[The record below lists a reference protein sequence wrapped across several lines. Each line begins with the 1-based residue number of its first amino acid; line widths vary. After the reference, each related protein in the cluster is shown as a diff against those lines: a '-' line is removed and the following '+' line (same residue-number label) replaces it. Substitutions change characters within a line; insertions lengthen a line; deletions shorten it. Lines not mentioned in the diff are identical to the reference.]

1 MTIFTDRRDAG
12 RRLAR
17 RLTAYAGRD
26 NVVVLAL
33 PRGGVPV
40 AFEIAEALHAP
51 FDVFVVRKLGVPGHE
66 ELAMGAVASGGVEI
80 LDPGVLTRF
89 GVSDAEVAEV
99 VRRERRELARRE
111 RVYRDDRPVPEIT
124 GRTVI
129 LVDDGLATGA
139 SMQAAV
145 TALASASPARV
156 VIAVPVAPQS
166 TAVRFRRLVD
176 EFVCLETPEPFYAVG
191 TFYNHFGETSD
202 GEVRE
207 LLAEMSSRS
216 EVAR

>member
-1 MTIFTDRRDAG
+1 
-12 RRLAR
+12 
-17 RLTAYAGRD
+17 
-26 NVVVLAL
+26 
-33 PRGGVPV
+33 
-40 AFEIAEALHAP
+40 
-51 FDVFVVRKLGVPGHE
+51 
-66 ELAMGAVASGGVEI
+66 
-80 LDPGVLTRF
+80 
-89 GVSDAEVAEV
+89 
-99 VRRERRELARRE
+99 
-111 RVYRDDRPVPEIT
+111 
-124 GRTVI
+124 
-129 LVDDGLATGA
+129 
-139 SMQAAV
+139 MQAAV